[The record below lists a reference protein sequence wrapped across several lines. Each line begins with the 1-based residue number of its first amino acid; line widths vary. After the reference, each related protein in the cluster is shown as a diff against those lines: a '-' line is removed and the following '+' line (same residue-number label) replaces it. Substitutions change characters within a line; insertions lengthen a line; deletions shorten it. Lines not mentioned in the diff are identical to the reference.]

1 MNVNQL
7 NDDSLLLIFKKLPI
21 QELLRHRLVCSRWQL
36 LIEQLCAGR
45 RSLKLFSGFQ
55 NVYQYAND
63 LVNFCLEDAEHLKL
77 QPAPPEDDDLLLALE
92 PAVGRLIGDLFTNVD
107 RLVVHLNA
115 DSAVHLP
122 SLLQCLSSRLV
133 RLSIFGEV
141 FAAGEFAAQQQL
153 LLALSTLRQLQHLE
167 LFSEPN
173 YSTNQAL
180 VLSHQFGPIVS
191 KLESF
196 AVSGFQAD
204 VVALLGEA
212 GRLKRLTLDRLP
224 LPALQQLLE
233 VNNRRLESTLTHLSV
248 DDLQLDSLQFIC
260 EHFASLESLEIG
272 LDDVSFVMFSFS
284 VHILIISF
292 THKQVK
298 ILDIAKAL
306 QRLPKLTTLKFKTFG
321 IEQLDPQQREALPP
335 LANIKSVT
343 IFKLNIFSHSV
354 SGPNHIVQTLAT
366 LFPNAEAIYLRNEN
380 PRHTPALLAG
390 IVKADLSFSELEYLK
405 RYQFYATAEMKHAG
419 RHAERCRREKRSRK
433 ERMWD
438 YEGDANEGNGNAAA
452 APVLDRFDHNA
463 RLGRLSIGQ
472 AILARRVNPALFES
486 GNAAND
492 DANSN

>member
-1 MNVNQL
+1 MQEYINNNNNNSDITSSPAKMNVNQL

-21 QELLRHRLVCSRWQL
+21 QELLRHRLVCARWQL

-77 QPAPPEDDDLLLALE
+77 RPAPPEDDDLLLALE

-122 SLLQCLSSRLV
+122 SLLQCLSSRL
-133 RLSIFGEV
+133 
-141 FAAGEFAAQQQL
+141 QL

-272 LDDVSFVMFSFS
+272 LDD
-284 VHILIISF
+284 
-292 THKQVK
+292 
-298 ILDIAKAL
+298 
-306 QRLPKLTTLKFKTFG
+306 
-321 IEQLDPQQREALPP
+321 QLDPQQREALPP

-438 YEGDANEGNGNAAA
+438 YEEDANGGNGNAAA